1 MYRKVVIHMISYK
14 KLFLLM
20 EEKEITKEKLKNE
33 IGISSAT
40 MAKLAKNEEV
50 SLGII
55 KSLCNYF
62 DCQPGAIMSYEKEI
76 DENSIL
82 FRLKEEMEM
91 KLKGGLYHQ
100 TQIRLAYN
108 SNHME
113 GSRLTE
119 DQTRSIYETQT
130 IGVTE
135 GHEKVDDII
144 ETVNHFRCFDYI
156 LSVADKELSEEI
168 MKHIHLLLKSG
179 TTDSQKEW
187 FAVGDYKKRPNMIGN
202 MVETTHPSEVATE
215 IKQLL
220 KSYRENS
227 NITFDDIIDF
237 HYRFEKIHPFQD
249 GNGRVGRL
257 IMFKECLKYN
267 IPPFI
272 MEDKSQEYYKR
283 GLREYLTEKG
293 FLIETCRA
301 AQDGYKKLLKYFEYI

>member
-1 MYRKVVIHMISYK
+1 MISYK

-20 EEKEITKEKLKNE
+20 EEREVSKEKLKNA

-50 SLGII
+50 ALSTIQA
-55 KSLCNYF
+55 LCNYF
-62 DCQPGAIMSYEKEI
+62 DCQPGAILSYEKEI

-82 FRLKEEMEM
+82 FKLKEEQSMR
-91 KLKGGLYHQ
+91 LKGGLYHQ
-100 TQIRLAYN
+100 TQIKLAYN

-135 GHEKVDDII
+135 GAEKIDDII
-144 ETVNHFRCFDYI
+144 ETVNHFRCFDYM
-156 LSVADKELSEEI
+156 LSVADQELSEENI
-168 MKHIHLLLKSG
+168 KKLHFILKNG

-187 FAVGDYKKRPNMIGN
+187 FAVGDYKKRPNMVGN
-202 MVETTHPSEVATE
+202 MVETVHPSMVAVE
-215 IKQLL
+215 MKQLL
-220 KSYRENS
+220 KEYREND
-227 NITFDDIIDF
+227 NITFEDIVDF
-237 HYRFEKIHPFQD
+237 HYKFEKIHPFQD

-272 MEDKSQEYYKR
+272 IEDRSKDYYRR
-283 GLREYLTEKG
+283 GLTEYPKEKG
-293 FLIETCRA
+293 FLVETCRA
-301 AQDGYKKLLKYFEYI
+301 AQDEYKKMLEYFEYS

>member
-1 MYRKVVIHMISYK
+1 MISYK
-14 KLFLLM
+14 KLFLMM
-20 EEKEITKEKLKNE
+20 EEREISKEKLKKE

-40 MAKLAKNEEV
+40 MAKLSKNEEV
-50 SLGII
+50 AMSTIQ
-55 KSLCNYF
+55 SLCNYF
-62 DCQPGAIMSYEKEI
+62 DCQPGAILSYEKEI

-82 FRLKEEMEM
+82 YKLREEQSI

-100 TQIRLAYN
+100 TQVRLTYN

-130 IGVTE
+130 IGVSQ
-135 GHEKVDDII
+135 GYEKVDDII

-168 MKHIHLLLKSG
+168 IKQIHLILKSG

-187 FAVGDYKKRPNMIGN
+187 FAVGDYKKRPNMIGD
-202 MVETTHPSEVATE
+202 MVETTHPSKVSAE

-220 KSYRENS
+220 KEYRENS
-227 NITFDDIIDF
+227 NITFEDIIDF
-237 HYRFEKIHPFQD
+237 HYKFEKIHPFQD

-257 IMFKECLKYN
+257 IMFKECLKCN
-267 IPPFI
+267 ISPFI
-272 MEDKSQEYYKR
+272 IEDAAKDYYRR
-283 GLREYLTEKG
+283 GLKEYTTEKG
-293 FLIETCRA
+293 FLMDTCRA
-301 AQDGYKKLLKYFEYI
+301 SQDAYKKLLEYFEYI

>member
-1 MYRKVVIHMISYK
+1 MISYK
-14 KLFLLM
+14 KLFLMM
-20 EEKEITKEKLKNE
+20 EEQEISKEKLKNAT
-33 IGISSAT
+33 GMSSAT

-50 SLGII
+50 SLSTIQSI
-55 KSLCNYF
+55 CDFF
-62 DCQPGAIMSYEKEI
+62 DCQPGAILSNDKEI

-82 FRLKEEMEM
+82 FRLREEMEM

-119 DQTRSIYETQT
+119 EQTRSIYETQT
-130 IGVTE
+130 IGITQ
-135 GHEKVDDII
+135 GHEKIDDII

-156 LSVADKELSEEI
+156 LSVADKELCEDI
-168 MKHIHLLLKSG
+168 IKRIHLILKSG

-187 FAVGDYKKRPNMIGN
+187 FAVGDYKKRPNMIGDC
-202 MVETTHPSEVATE
+202 VETTHPSKVSAE

-220 KSYRENS
+220 KEYRGNS
-227 NITFDDIIDF
+227 NTTFEDIIDF
-237 HYRFEKIHPFQD
+237 HYRFERIHPFQD

-272 MEDKSQEYYKR
+272 IEDIVKDYYRR
-283 GLREYLTEKG
+283 GLKEYTKEKG
-293 FLIETCRA
+293 YLLDTCRA
-301 AQDGYKKLLKYFEYI
+301 SQDTYKKLLEYFEYI

>member
-1 MYRKVVIHMISYK
+1 MISYR
-14 KLFLLM
+14 KLFILM
-20 EEKEITKEKLKNE
+20 EEREISKEKLKTE
-33 IGISSAT
+33 LGFSSAT

-50 SLGII
+50 AMSTIQG
-55 KSLCNYF
+55 LCRYF
-62 DCQPGAIMSYEKEI
+62 DCQPGAILSYEKEI
-76 DENSIL
+76 DESTILYKLREEQSI
-82 FRLKEEMEM
+82 

-130 IGVTE
+130 IGVTDGYE
-135 GHEKVDDII
+135 RVDDII

-156 LSVADKELSEEI
+156 LSVADKELSEDI
-168 MKHIHLLLKSG
+168 VKQIHLLLKSG

-187 FAVGDYKKRPNMIGN
+187 FAVGDYKKRPNMIGDLT
-202 MVETTHPSEVATE
+202 ETTHLSKVAFDM
-215 IKQLL
+215 KDLL
-220 KSYRENS
+220 KEYRENS
-227 NITFDDIIDF
+227 NITFEDIVDF

-257 IMFKECLKYN
+257 IMFKECLKNN

-272 MEDKSQEYYKR
+272 IEDV
-283 GLREYLTEKG
+283 L
-293 FLIETCRA
+293 
-301 AQDGYKKLLKYFEYI
+301 

>member
-1 MYRKVVIHMISYK
+1 MFRKVVDSMISYK
-14 KLFLLM
+14 KLFLMM
-20 EEKEITKEKLKNE
+20 EEREITKEKLKNE

-50 SLGII
+50 AMSTIQ
-55 KSLCNYF
+55 SLCDYF
-62 DCQPGAIMSYEKEI
+62 ECQPGAILSYERKT

-82 FRLKEEMEM
+82 FKLREEQEI

-100 TQIRLAYN
+100 TQVRLAYN

-130 IGVTE
+130 ISITE
-135 GHEKVDDII
+135 GYEKIDDII

-156 LSVADKELSEEI
+156 LSVADKDLSEDI
-168 MKHIHLLLKSG
+168 MKRIHLLLKSG
-179 TTDSQKEW
+179 TTDSEKEW

-202 MVETTHPSEVATE
+202 MVETTHPSKVASE
-215 IKQLL
+215 IRQLL
-220 KSYRENS
+220 KKYRENS
-227 NITFDDIIDF
+227 NVTFEDIIEF
-237 HYRFEKIHPFQD
+237 HYKFEKIHPFQD

-272 MEDKSQEYYKR
+272 IEDVSKEYYRR
-283 GLREYLTEKG
+283 GLMEYEKEKG

-301 AQDGYKKLLKYFEYI
+301 SQDVYKRLLDYFEYI

>member
-1 MYRKVVIHMISYK
+1 MISYK
-14 KLFLLM
+14 KLFLMM
-20 EEKEITKEKLKNE
+20 EEREISKEKLKNA

-50 SLGII
+50 ALSTIYA
-55 KSLCNYF
+55 LCDYF
-62 DCQPGAIMSYEKEI
+62 DCQPGAILSYEKEI
-76 DENSIL
+76 EETSVLYKLREEQSI
-82 FRLKEEMEM
+82 

-119 DQTRSIYETQT
+119 AQTRSIYETQT
-130 IGVTE
+130 IGITDGYE
-135 GHEKVDDII
+135 RIDDII
-144 ETVNHFRCFDYI
+144 EMVNHFRCFDYI
-156 LSVADKELSEEI
+156 LSVADKELSEEMI
-168 MKHIHLLLKSG
+168 KHMHLMLKSG

-187 FAVGDYKKRPNMIGN
+187 FAVGDYKQRPNMIGN
-202 MVETTHPSEVATE
+202 LKETTHPSKVADE
-215 IKQLL
+215 IRRLL
-220 KSYRENS
+220 KEYRECD
-227 NITFDDIIDF
+227 NITFEDIVDF

-272 MEDKSQEYYKR
+272 IEDVSKEYYRR
-283 GLREYLTEKG
+283 GLEMYPVERGYL
-293 FLIETCRA
+293 LETCRA
-301 AQDGYKKLLKYFEYI
+301 AQDGYKKLLSYFEYI